1 MTDRERDKMSDQ
13 ELDRILGDLAQEYR
27 RPPEPPSD
35 RIWQHVAHRIG
46 EGVDASA
53 QAHGELGSTDTGVPS
68 HGEPTS
74 ADPGAPLRGGLTSRQ
89 PGSRQADL
97 GQAGAKDLGRLKGSS
112 ISKGRPA
119 WLPWGWST
127 PAVALATAAVVTF
140 LLIQSLPNQE
150 APISDL
156 QERVREQAG
165 HESASTTAFALAAG
179 SYLGRADALLTKIA
193 QTRESG
199 RPAPEIQSWSESLLL
214 ETRLLLDSP
223 AAQDPSLSALLLD
236 LELTLAQISQ
246 DPDLAYADSE
256 TEERDRSLLMRVRF
270 KTPALT
276 VSVGI

>member
-1 MTDRERDKMSDQ
+1 MTDRERDKMSEK

-53 QAHGELGSTDTGVPS
+53 P
-68 HGEPTS
+68 
-74 ADPGAPLRGGLTSRQ
+74 
-89 PGSRQADL
+89 PGSSKAGLAQT
-97 GQAGAKDLGRLKGSS
+97 GAKDLGRLKGSS

-140 LLIQSLPNQE
+140 LLIQSPPNQD

-179 SYLGRADALLTKIA
+179 SYLSRADALLTKIA

-199 RPAPEIQSWSESLLL
+199 RPAPEIQSWAESLLL

-223 AAQDPSLSALLLD
+223 AAQDPSLSPLLLD

-246 DPDLAYADSE
+246 DPDVAYADSE
-256 TEERDRSLLMRVRF
+256 TEESNRALLMRIRF